1 MDVCSELL
9 DRISALRA
17 RPEHARAGAEQT
29 HTDAELLP
37 EIEDAL
43 SVGYARALAGE
54 AEMVRLEERLSALL
68 DTDDGSRA
76 HELRHIVEEHHEIE
90 QSVATLRS
98 ALARLHRDFVAL
110 GGARVR

>member
-1 MDVCSELL
+1 MDVCPELL

-17 RPEHARAGAEQT
+17 RAEQGRAGAEQM

-54 AEMVRLEERLSALL
+54 AQLVRLEERLSALL
-68 DTDDGSRA
+68 DTEDASRA
-76 HELRHIVEEHHEIE
+76 HQLRHIVEEHHGIE
-90 QSVATLRS
+90 RSVATLRS

-110 GGARVR
+110 GGGGVR